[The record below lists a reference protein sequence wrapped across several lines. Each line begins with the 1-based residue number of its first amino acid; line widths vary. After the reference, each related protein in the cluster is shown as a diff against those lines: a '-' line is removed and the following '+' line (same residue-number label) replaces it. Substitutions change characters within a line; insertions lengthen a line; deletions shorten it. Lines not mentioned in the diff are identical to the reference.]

1 MNQDDFFPSEQVD
14 EKAFNEC
21 FFRFKTLSP
30 TVPEGMER
38 NELAL
43 KIALEYYGEGYTER
57 VVNLAELMYFKTS
70 PMPSGATIQV
80 KPKARQ
86 DKGDKP
92 LNPYSKY
99 RI

>member
-1 MNQDDFFPSEQVD
+1 VSNEDFFPSEQVD

-38 NELAL
+38 NELAIR
-43 KIALEYYGEGYTER
+43 IAMEYYKEGFTER

-80 KPKARQ
+80 KPKARPERV
-86 DKGDKP
+86 DKP
-92 LNPYSKY
+92 SNPYSKY